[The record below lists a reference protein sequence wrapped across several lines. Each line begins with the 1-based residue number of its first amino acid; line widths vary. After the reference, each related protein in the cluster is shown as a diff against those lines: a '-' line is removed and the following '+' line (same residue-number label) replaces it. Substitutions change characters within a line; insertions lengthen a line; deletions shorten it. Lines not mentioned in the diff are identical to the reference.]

1 MFFCLCYVLYV
12 IALLSLWHHCTCLHF
27 VHWISWLCSCPRRLH
42 ILARIFQV
50 MEKRPE
56 YIRYFKGGEL
66 QERVST
72 VERFLDEIDEKNQLN
87 RGASKK
93 GCRFFLLFVKS
104 FQIHVGSNLVP
115 RPFLSIKTFVCKK
128 LKRKAKNKKRN
139 IKL

>member
-12 IALLSLWHHCTCLHF
+12 IALLSLWHHCTCLRF
-27 VHWISWLCSCPRRLH
+27 VHWISWLCSCPGRLH

-50 MEKRPE
+50 MEKRPK

-72 VERFLDEIDEKNQLN
+72 VERFLDEIDENNQLN
-87 RGASKK
+87 RRSEFAMIRSDRSQQKRLHVS
-93 GCRFFLLFVKS
+93 CFLLFVKS
-104 FQIHVGSNLVP
+104 FQIPVGSNLVP

-128 LKRKAKNKKRN
+128 L
-139 IKL
+139 